1 MLTAALVVL
10 LAAGPVTAPG
20 AAPRDPGAQPA
31 GSASMQIVVVIP
43 PLDEIPMAPGAVPAT
58 GGGTAVPA
66 AAATPAEAAPTL
78 AVRSD
83 ARGYT
88 AEVTGRETGP
98 VELWDGDRLVAV
110 VPAGKG
116 AAAFH
121 SNGSFGELVARR
133 GPCWSQPVRPPHGG
147 GGNAP
152 KGNVTVSIPPGAL
165 TLTTRGDVVTV
176 TDTRPGNLGFHVA
189 VTARRAA
196 TLRHLEAVQVKG
208 NAMRARDLAVPSET
222 VRLRAGRAATVATFP
237 AKTSLGSVRLRYSAT
252 STPCLTWT
260 VL

>member
-1 MLTAALVVL
+1 MLTAALAVL

-20 AAPRDPGAQPA
+20 QAPRDPGAQPA

-58 GGGTAVPA
+58 GAAVA
-66 AAATPAEAAPTL
+66 SAATAPAEAAPTL
-78 AVRSD
+78 AVRAD

-147 GGNAP
+147 GSAP
-152 KGNVTVSIPPGAL
+152 AGNVSLTIPPGAL
-165 TLTTRGDVVTV
+165 TLSTRGDVVTV

-189 VTARRAA
+189 VTARRAT
-196 TLRHLEAVQVKG
+196 TLRHLEAVQVTG
-208 NAMRARDLAVPSET
+208 NAMRARDLAIPATT
-222 VRLRAGRAATVATFP
+222 VRLRAERPTTVATFP
-237 AKTSLGSVRLRYSAT
+237 AQTSLGSVRLRYSAT